1 MELGEKMDK
10 EKVFSLLEDLND
22 KQNKIREARGKLDKK
37 RKSIA
42 GKQDISF
49 ENINEFLSNNSE
61 TIDQLER
68 MGKAINSLQ
77 EKYNSEFSEAKSNI
91 FGYIFKET
99 KRRAEEKKIY
109 KRYQKKLKQILNAY
123 DEIQNLKKEVE
134 EINNSVVKELSQKY
148 PLSLYRTEVYPHT
161 ILPFFIPDHNGDLEF
176 KNDYRKAKEYLE
188 NN

>member
-10 EKVFSLLEDLND
+10 EKVFSLLEDLNE
-22 KQNKIREARGKLDKK
+22 KNNKLKELREKIEKE
-37 RKSIA
+37 RKNVIV
-42 GKQDISF
+42 KEEISF
-49 ENINEFLSNNSE
+49 DNIDDFVSNNSAN
-61 TIDQLER
+61 IAQLEK
-68 MGKAINSLQ
+68 MGEAMKLLQ
-77 EKYNSEFSEAKSNI
+77 EKYDSAFSEAKSII

-148 PLSLYRTEVYPHT
+148 PLSQYRTEVYPYT
-161 ILPFFIPDHNGDLEF
+161 ILPFFIPNHNGDLEF
-176 KNDYRKAKEYLE
+176 KDDYRKAKEYLE

>member
-1 MELGEKMDK
+1 MDK

-77 EKYNSEFSEAKSNI
+77 EKYDSEFSEAKSNI

-109 KRYQKKLKQILNAY
+109 KRYKKKLKQILNAY

-148 PLSLYRTEVYPHT
+148 PLSQYRTEVYPYT
-161 ILPFFIPDHNGDLEF
+161 ILPFFIPNHNGDLEF
-176 KNDYRKAKEYLE
+176 KDDYRKAKEYLE

>member
-1 MELGEKMDK
+1 MDK

-77 EKYNSEFSEAKSNI
+77 EKYDSEFSEAKSNI

-109 KRYQKKLKQILNAY
+109 N
-123 DEIQNLKKEVE
+123 
-134 EINNSVVKELSQKY
+134 
-148 PLSLYRTEVYPHT
+148 
-161 ILPFFIPDHNGDLEF
+161 
-176 KNDYRKAKEYLE
+176 
-188 NN
+188 